1 MTDEKAPAA
10 SNVQASEEALEEM
23 GYKQELKRALS
34 IPDMLVYG
42 LIFMVPIAPFDIYGG
57 VFQDSGGMPALVY
70 LIGMIA
76 MIFTAISYSTLSQ
89 EFPVSGSVYG
99 YGTHGVGH
107 GWGFMGG
114 WSMMLDYLLV
124 PTLLYVVAS
133 VAMHG
138 LVPEVPTIAW
148 GLLFVV
154 INTFV
159 NIRGIELTAMLN
171 RIALVG
177 ELLVLGIFLVM
188 GIWWLA
194 TDPMSN
200 GFTLKPFYN
209 EETFSMPLVMGAVS
223 LGCLSFMGFDA
234 ISTLSEE
241 AKDAKKGPGR
251 AMIGSLMLVGVLFM
265 AQTYIAGCLC
275 PDGSVFADDPDNGF
289 YLVASIAGGKFLY
302 GLCALATAIAW
313 GIFDSLAAQT
323 AISRILFAMS
333 RDGMMPKV
341 LAKVHPTYKTPYV
354 AALFVGILSIILVAI
369 FEQLGVD
376 AISRLVNFGALT
388 AFMMLNLTIIW
399 HFFYKKRTGN
409 VGRHLILPLIGFLI
423 IAYVWFNLD
432 SLSKTMGLIWL
443 VCGGV
448 YYLVLTKVLKK
459 DVSMEV

>member
-1 MTDEKAPAA
+1 M
-10 SNVQASEEALEEM
+10 
-23 GYKQELKRALS
+23 KR
-34 IPDMLVYG
+34 
-42 LIFMVPIAPFDIYGG
+42 
-57 VFQDSGGMPALVY
+57 
-70 LIGMIA
+70 
-76 MIFTAISYSTLSQ
+76 
-89 EFPVSGSVYG
+89 
-99 YGTHGVGH
+99 
-107 GWGFMGG
+107 
-114 WSMMLDYLLV
+114 
-124 PTLLYVVAS
+124 
-133 VAMHG
+133 

-223 LGCLSFMGFDA
+223 LGCLSFMGFAA

-313 GIFDSLAAQT
+313 GF
-323 AISRILFAMS
+323 
-333 RDGMMPKV
+333 
-341 LAKVHPTYKTPYV
+341 
-354 AALFVGILSIILVAI
+354 
-369 FEQLGVD
+369 LGVF
-376 AISRLVNFGALT
+376 SFG
-388 AFMMLNLTIIW
+388 
-399 HFFYKKRTGN
+399 G
-409 VGRHLILPLIGFLI
+409 
-423 IAYVWFNLD
+423 
-432 SLSKTMGLIWL
+432 
-443 VCGGV
+443 CG
-448 YYLVLTKVLKK
+448 
-459 DVSMEV
+459 

>member
-1 MTDEKAPAA
+1 M
-10 SNVQASEEALEEM
+10 
-23 GYKQELKRALS
+23 KR
-34 IPDMLVYG
+34 
-42 LIFMVPIAPFDIYGG
+42 
-57 VFQDSGGMPALVY
+57 
-70 LIGMIA
+70 
-76 MIFTAISYSTLSQ
+76 
-89 EFPVSGSVYG
+89 
-99 YGTHGVGH
+99 
-107 GWGFMGG
+107 
-114 WSMMLDYLLV
+114 
-124 PTLLYVVAS
+124 
-133 VAMHG
+133 

-234 ISTLSEE
+234 ISTLSKE
-241 AKDAKKGPGR
+241 AKDAKKGPGH

-313 GIFDSLAAQT
+313 GF
-323 AISRILFAMS
+323 
-333 RDGMMPKV
+333 
-341 LAKVHPTYKTPYV
+341 
-354 AALFVGILSIILVAI
+354 
-369 FEQLGVD
+369 LGVFSFGGAVD
-376 AISRLVNFGALT
+376 IVECEAGACRLPVPNKTCSMDHFGPKKWVEMVRFARFGKKSPLWFEWGPFQLT
-388 AFMMLNLTIIW
+388 GCLKFCATS
-399 HFFYKKRTGN
+399 
-409 VGRHLILPLIGFLI
+409 FLC
-423 IAYVWFNLD
+423 LR
-432 SLSKTMGLIWL
+432 G
-443 VCGGV
+443 VCCFRRWAA
-448 YYLVLTKVLKK
+448 
-459 DVSMEV
+459 

>member
-1 MTDEKAPAA
+1 M
-10 SNVQASEEALEEM
+10 
-23 GYKQELKRALS
+23 
-34 IPDMLVYG
+34 
-42 LIFMVPIAPFDIYGG
+42 
-57 VFQDSGGMPALVY
+57 
-70 LIGMIA
+70 
-76 MIFTAISYSTLSQ
+76 
-89 EFPVSGSVYG
+89 
-99 YGTHGVGH
+99 
-107 GWGFMGG
+107 
-114 WSMMLDYLLV
+114 
-124 PTLLYVVAS
+124 
-133 VAMHG
+133 
-138 LVPEVPTIAW
+138 PEVPTIVW

-159 NIRGIELTAMLN
+159 NICGIELTAMLN

-209 EETFSMPLVMGAVS
+209 AETFSLPLVMGAVS

-251 AMIGSLMLVGVLFM
+251 AMICSLMLVGVLFM

-275 PDGSVFADDPDNGF
+275 PDGSIFADDPDNGF
-289 YLVASIAGGKFLY
+289 YLIASIAGGKFLY

-313 GIFDSLAAQT
+313 GIFNSLAAQT

-333 RDGMMPKV
+333 RDGMMPKA

-354 AALFVGILSIILVAI
+354 AALFVGILSIILVTV

-423 IAYVWFNLD
+423 IAYVWLNLARPWV
-432 SLSKTMGLIWL
+432 SSGSWAAACTTWFSPRFSRRTCRWRSKASACTLHMPGQIGRKNTHPQEGARNRVFL
-443 VCGGV
+443 GV
-448 YYLVLTKVLKK
+448 FLFGESGSGCELPSISRTGKVK
-459 DVSMEV
+459 SEEWEAFHAH

>member
-1 MTDEKAPAA
+1 M
-10 SNVQASEEALEEM
+10 
-23 GYKQELKRALS
+23 KR
-34 IPDMLVYG
+34 
-42 LIFMVPIAPFDIYGG
+42 
-57 VFQDSGGMPALVY
+57 
-70 LIGMIA
+70 
-76 MIFTAISYSTLSQ
+76 
-89 EFPVSGSVYG
+89 
-99 YGTHGVGH
+99 
-107 GWGFMGG
+107 
-114 WSMMLDYLLV
+114 
-124 PTLLYVVAS
+124 
-133 VAMHG
+133 

-275 PDGSVFADDPDNGF
+275 PDGSVFADDPD
-289 YLVASIAGGKFLY
+289 I
-302 GLCALATAIAW
+302 C
-313 GIFDSLAAQT
+313 
-323 AISRILFAMS
+323 R
-333 RDGMMPKV
+333 
-341 LAKVHPTYKTPYV
+341 
-354 AALFVGILSIILVAI
+354 AI
-369 FEQLGVD
+369 FYICRNIICFCQEKFQFQFFIDKNQLPCFF
-376 AISRLVNFGALT
+376 IF
-388 AFMMLNLTIIW
+388 
-399 HFFYKKRTGN
+399 HFFTGQSDFLKKLHCLFCHPALGQSKGQISHKSSSFT
-409 VGRHLILPLIGFLI
+409 VIDLI
-423 IAYVWFNLD
+423 
-432 SLSKTMGLIWL
+432 SLSF
-443 VCGGV
+443 
-448 YYLVLTKVLKK
+448 
-459 DVSMEV
+459 SER

>member
-1 MTDEKAPAA
+1 M
-10 SNVQASEEALEEM
+10 
-23 GYKQELKRALS
+23 KR
-34 IPDMLVYG
+34 
-42 LIFMVPIAPFDIYGG
+42 
-57 VFQDSGGMPALVY
+57 
-70 LIGMIA
+70 
-76 MIFTAISYSTLSQ
+76 
-89 EFPVSGSVYG
+89 
-99 YGTHGVGH
+99 
-107 GWGFMGG
+107 
-114 WSMMLDYLLV
+114 
-124 PTLLYVVAS
+124 
-133 VAMHG
+133 

-188 GIWWLA
+188 DIWWLA

-275 PDGSVFADDPDNGF
+275 PDGSVFANDPDNGF

-313 GIFDSLAAQT
+313 GFLGVFSFGGAVDIVECEAGACRLPVPNKTCSMDHFGPKKWVEMVLLHVWARNPFCGS
-323 AISRILFAMS
+323 S
-333 RDGMMPKV
+333 RDR
-341 LAKVHPTYKTPYV
+341 
-354 AALFVGILSIILVAI
+354 FS
-369 FEQLGVD
+369 
-376 AISRLVNFGALT
+376 
-388 AFMMLNLTIIW
+388 
-399 HFFYKKRTGN
+399 
-409 VGRHLILPLIGFLI
+409 
-423 IAYVWFNLD
+423 
-432 SLSKTMGLIWL
+432 
-443 VCGGV
+443 
-448 YYLVLTKVLKK
+448 
-459 DVSMEV
+459 

>member
-1 MTDEKAPAA
+1 M
-10 SNVQASEEALEEM
+10 
-23 GYKQELKRALS
+23 KR
-34 IPDMLVYG
+34 
-42 LIFMVPIAPFDIYGG
+42 
-57 VFQDSGGMPALVY
+57 
-70 LIGMIA
+70 
-76 MIFTAISYSTLSQ
+76 
-89 EFPVSGSVYG
+89 
-99 YGTHGVGH
+99 
-107 GWGFMGG
+107 
-114 WSMMLDYLLV
+114 
-124 PTLLYVVAS
+124 
-133 VAMHG
+133 

-188 GIWWLA
+188 DIWWLA

-275 PDGSVFADDPDNGF
+275 TDGSVFADDPDNGF

-313 GIFDSLAAQT
+313 GF
-323 AISRILFAMS
+323 
-333 RDGMMPKV
+333 
-341 LAKVHPTYKTPYV
+341 
-354 AALFVGILSIILVAI
+354 
-369 FEQLGVD
+369 LGVFSFGGCSYG
-376 AISRLVNFGALT
+376 AVEVVECEARACRLPVPNKTCSMNHFHMPRTLVKTQVGPPLGLSRRRAEGRACISGPGTPNRNRRPAEGAQSVGSFRSADTGLP
-388 AFMMLNLTIIW
+388 AGP
-399 HFFYKKRTGN
+399 HF
-409 VGRHLILPLIGFLI
+409 
-423 IAYVWFNLD
+423 A
-432 SLSKTMGLIWL
+432 
-443 VCGGV
+443 
-448 YYLVLTKVLKK
+448 
-459 DVSMEV
+459 